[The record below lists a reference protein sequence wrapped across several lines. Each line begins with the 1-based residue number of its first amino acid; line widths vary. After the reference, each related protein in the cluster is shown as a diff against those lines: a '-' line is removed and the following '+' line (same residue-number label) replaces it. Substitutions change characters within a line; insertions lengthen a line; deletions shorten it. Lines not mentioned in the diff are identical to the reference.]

1 MKKGETNYVS
11 DKIRSF
17 EKLGISKNENSRK
30 ITVITVTN
38 KKVSLFFFITGF

>member
-30 ITVITVTN
+30 ITVTN